1 MKQTGFK
8 TFLLIWLGSL
18 ISEIGSGM
26 TSFALAI
33 YIYQL
38 TGQASAS
45 SLIALCA
52 FLPGLLANP
61 WAGVLADRHD
71 RRLLMAIGDGLSGLG
86 VLWIYFTLKSPQPSL
101 ALICLGAAISSLF
114 SALVHPAFRATI
126 SDLVDEEEISKA
138 SGLSQINGI
147 ARYLIS
153 PALAGLILAN
163 SSISTILLLDFS
175 TIFVTVATS
184 LIARHYIQ
192 TPPIKQNNHFWTE
205 FLFGFRLVREKRGIW
220 LLVLMGTVVSFIIG
234 SAEILL
240 SPMILGFSGSKEVG
254 LVMTISSSGMLV
266 AGLVLGFFPL
276 KKHLHLVLSVALFL
290 LGIFMALMSM
300 RENLIWMYVWGF
312 LLFAMLPFVNT
323 ASDCLVR
330 LHIAK
335 EVQGKAW
342 GTIGIISQLGY
353 LIAYASMGWIG
364 DQVFKPLLIKG
375 GNLANS
381 VGRLIG
387 VGNGRGYALLIILA
401 GLGLSFS
408 ALILS
413 RQTSV
418 KELEKDVSTTNQ
430 K

>member
-18 ISEIGSGM
+18 ISEIGTGM

-33 YIYQL
+33 HIYQL
-38 TGQASAS
+38 TGQASAT
-45 SLIALCA
+45 SLIAFCA
-52 FLPGLLANP
+52 FLPGLLVTP

-71 RRLLMAIGDGLSGLG
+71 RRLLMALGDGLSGLG
-86 VLWIYFTLKSPQPSL
+86 VLWIYFTLQSAQPSL
-101 ALICLGAAISSLF
+101 LFICLGAAISSLF
-114 SALVHPAFRATI
+114 SALVQPAFRATI
-126 SDLVDEEEISKA
+126 SDLVDEENISKA

-147 ARYLIS
+147 ARFLIS
-153 PALAGLILAN
+153 PALAGLILSQ

-184 LIARHYIQ
+184 LLARRYIKSATKPLNQ
-192 TPPIKQNNHFWTE
+192 HFWEE
-205 FLFGFRLVREKRGIW
+205 FIFGFHLIREKRGIW
-220 LLVLMGTVVSFIIG
+220 LLVLMGTVVSFITG

-240 SPMILGFSGSKEVG
+240 SPMILGFSSSKDVG

-266 AGLVLGFFPL
+266 SGLLLGFLPI
-276 KKHLHLVLSVALFL
+276 KKSYHLIISSALFF
-290 LGIFMALMSM
+290 LGIFMALMSLK
-300 RENLIWMYVWGF
+300 ENLIWIYTWGF

-323 ASDCLVR
+323 SLDCLVR

-335 EVQGKAW
+335 ELQGKAW

-353 LIAYASMGWIG
+353 LIAYASIGWIG
-364 DQVFKPLLIKG
+364 DTLFKPLL
-375 GNLANS
+375 LDH
-381 VGRLIG
+381 GRLASSIG
-387 VGNGRGYALLIILA
+387 KIIGTGTGRGYALLIILA
-401 GLGLSFS
+401 GLGLSIS

-418 KELEKDVSTTNQ
+418 KELEQDVSKTH
-430 K
+430 